1 MQIDP
6 RKYTVLAE
14 GRRIERPYLSP
25 NGDSV
30 VWTQDA
36 GGQQDVFLAS
46 KGRVQQLTST
56 PENEGFALLSDS
68 AGTVAFTRR
77 SAETNLWQLHLRRDG
92 QEAVVEAS
100 GHHVQNA
107 ALSADGSRLAWE
119 NYGHISHASSDQL
132 LGVEL
137 FHGDHDARQLKPQL
151 SGDGQTL
158 LYQVSDLDSAE
169 SHLVIESPLGTV
181 EVENNTDAPTALSF
195 DGSKVVFPT
204 TDDQGFHPLSVLDRA
219 SGQTTVISEEEGA
232 DQSHPSI
239 ASSGEVVYQMTR
251 YDEKAQPIR
260 SIVARDAQG
269 ASEVIPSDADWEPSL
284 PQLSADGK
292 TLLWLASL
300 KSDPEQRQLR
310 MARLPEAG

>member
-1 MQIDP
+1 MQIDT

-46 KGRVQQLTST
+46 KGEVQRITSS
-56 PENEGFALLSDS
+56 PENEGFALVSDD
-68 AGTVAFTRR
+68 AATVAFTRR
-77 SAETNLWQLHLRRDG
+77 SAETNLWQLHLRRNA
-92 QEAVVEAS
+92 QESAVDSS

-119 NYGHISHASSDQL
+119 NYGQISHASSDQL
-132 LGVEL
+132 LDATL

-169 SHLVIESPLGTV
+169 SHLVVESNHGGTL
-181 EVENNTDAPTALSF
+181 EIENNTDAPAALSF

-204 TDDQGFHPLSVLDRA
+204 TDDQGFHHLSMLDRS
-219 SGQTTVISEEEGA
+219 SGQTRVIAAESGA
-232 DQSHPSI
+232 DETQPSV
-239 ASSGEVVYQMTR
+239 AANGDTVFQLTR
-251 YDEKAQPIR
+251 YDQQARPVR
-260 SIVARDAQG
+260 SILVNDTQG
-269 ASEVIPSDADWEPSL
+269 TREIVSPDGEWEPSL

-300 KSDPEQRQLR
+300 KSDPQQRQLR
-310 MARLPEAG
+310 MARLS